1 MAGLIEKDIRLMW
14 CNKQALILF
23 LIIGVVIGL
32 QNQTFVLGWL
42 PFAVSILLV
51 NTVAYDELDK
61 GYEFLMT
68 LPIDAKMY
76 VREKYIFCLTGG
88 TVSWILAAGLYLI
101 SEIRQQ
107 MPVDMASQM
116 PVVLVFL
123 PVTAL
128 LLSLLIPMQLIFGV
142 EKSRVVVSGVCGAIG
157 ACIIAFAKL
166 VKTNVLSAFSF
177 LNQMNG
183 WILAGIAVVLTVL
196 LILLSYAISVR
207 VMKKK
212 EF

>member
-14 CNKQALILF
+14 CNKQSLILF

-42 PFAVSILLV
+42 PFAVSILLI

-68 LPIDAKMY
+68 LPLDAKMY

-88 TVSWILAAGLYLI
+88 MVSWLLAAGLYLI
-101 SEIRQQ
+101 SEMRQQ
-107 MPVDMASQM
+107 MSVDMASQI

-123 PVTAL
+123 PVTVL
-128 LLSLLIPMQLIFGV
+128 LIALLIPMQLIFGV

-157 ACIIAFAKL
+157 ACVIAFAKL

-183 WILAGIAVVLTVL
+183 WILAGIAVVVTVL

-207 VMKKK
+207 IMEKK

>member
-1 MAGLIEKDIRLMW
+1 MAGLVEKDFRLIW
-14 CNKQALILF
+14 CNKQALIFL

-32 QNQTFVLGWL
+32 QNEAVILGWL
-42 PFAVSILLV
+42 PFVISILLI
-51 NTVAYDELDK
+51 NTITYDELDK
-61 GYEFLMT
+61 GYGFLMT
-68 LPIDAKMY
+68 LPIDAETY
-76 VREKYIFCLTGG
+76 VREKYFFCLTGG
-88 TVSWILAAGLYLI
+88 TVSWLVAAGLYMIL
-101 SEIRQQ
+101 EMKQQ
-107 MPVDMASQM
+107 I

-128 LLSLLIPMQLIFGV
+128 LIALLIPLQLVSGV
-142 EKSRVVVSGVCGAIG
+142 EKSRVVISG
-157 ACIIAFAKL
+157 ACGVMGASVIAFAKL

-183 WILAGIAVVLTVL
+183 WILAGIAVVVIVL

-207 VMKKK
+207 IMEKK

>member
-1 MAGLIEKDIRLMW
+1 MAGLIEKDIRLMR
-14 CNKQALILF
+14 CNKQALILL

-68 LPIDAKMY
+68 LPIEAKMY

-88 TVSWILAAGLYLI
+88 TVSWLVAAGLYMV
-101 SEIRQQ
+101 SEMRQQ
-107 MPVDMASQM
+107 IPVDMASQI

-128 LLSLLIPMQLIFGV
+128 LIALLIPMQLIFGV

-157 ACIIAFAKL
+157 ASVIAFAKL

-177 LNQMNG
+177 LNHMNG
-183 WILAGIAVVLTVL
+183 WILAGIAVVVTVL

-207 VMKKK
+207 IMEMK

>member
-1 MAGLIEKDIRLMW
+1 MAGLVEKDFRLIW
-14 CNKQALILF
+14 CNKQALIFL

-32 QNQTFVLGWL
+32 QNEAVILGWL
-42 PFAVSILLV
+42 PFAISILLI
-51 NTVAYDELDK
+51 NTVTYDELDK
-61 GYEFLMT
+61 GYGFLMT
-68 LPIDAKMY
+68 LPIDAETY
-76 VREKYIFCLTGG
+76 VREKYFFCLTGG
-88 TVSWILAAGLYLI
+88 TVSWLYMIL
-101 SEIRQQ
+101 EIKQQ
-107 MPVDMASQM
+107 MPVDMASQI

-128 LLSLLIPMQLIFGV
+128 LIALLIPLQLVSGV
-142 EKSRVVVSGVCGAIG
+142 EKSRVVISG
-157 ACIIAFAKL
+157 ACGVMGASVIAFAEL

-183 WILAGIAVVLTVL
+183 WILAGIAVVVTVL

-207 VMKKK
+207 IMEKK

>member
-1 MAGLIEKDIRLMW
+1 MAGLIEKDIRLMR

-32 QNQTFVLGWL
+32 QNEAVILGWL
-42 PFAVSILLV
+42 PFAISILLI
-51 NTVAYDELDK
+51 NTVTDDELNK
-61 GYEFLMT
+61 GYGFLMT
-68 LPIDAKMY
+68 LPIDAEMY

-88 TVSWILAAGLYLI
+88 AISWLVAAGLYMIL
-101 SEIRQQ
+101 EMRQQ
-107 MPVDMASQM
+107 MPVDMASLI

-128 LLSLLIPMQLIFGV
+128 LIALLIPLQLISGV
-142 EKSRVVVSGVCGAIG
+142 EKSRVVISGACGAIG
-157 ACIIAFAKL
+157 AFVIAFAKL
-166 VKTNVLSAFSF
+166 VKTNVLSSFSF
-177 LNQMNG
+177 LNHMSG
-183 WILAGIAVVLTVL
+183 WILAGIAVVVTVL

-207 VMKKK
+207 IMEKK

>member
-1 MAGLIEKDIRLMW
+1 MAGLIEKDIRLMK

-42 PFAVSILLV
+42 PFAVSILLI

-68 LPIDAKMY
+68 LPLDAKMY

-88 TVSWILAAGLYLI
+88 TVSWILAAGLYMI
-101 SEIRQQ
+101 SEMRQQ
-107 MPVDMASQM
+107 MSVDMASQI

-166 VKTNVLSAFSF
+166 VKTNVLSVFSF
-177 LNQMNG
+177 LNQING
-183 WILAGIAVVLTVL
+183 WILAGIAVLVTVL
-196 LILLSYAISVR
+196 LIMLSYAISVR
-207 VMKKK
+207 IMKKK

>member
-1 MAGLIEKDIRLMW
+1 MAGLVEKDFRLIW
-14 CNKQALILF
+14 CNKQALIFL

-32 QNQTFVLGWL
+32 QNEAVILGWL
-42 PFAVSILLV
+42 PFAISILLI
-51 NTVAYDELDK
+51 NTVTYDELDK
-61 GYEFLMT
+61 GYGFLMT
-68 LPIDAKMY
+68 LPIDAETY
-76 VREKYIFCLTGG
+76 VREKYFFCLTGG
-88 TVSWILAAGLYLI
+88 TVSWLVAAGLYMIL
-101 SEIRQQ
+101 EMKQQ
-107 MPVDMASQM
+107 I

-128 LLSLLIPMQLIFGV
+128 LIALLIPLQLVSGV
-142 EKSRVVVSGVCGAIG
+142 EKSRVVISG
-157 ACIIAFAKL
+157 ACGVMGASVIAFAEL

-183 WILAGIAVVLTVL
+183 WILAGIAVVVTVL

-207 VMKKK
+207 IMEKK

>member
-32 QNQTFVLGWL
+32 QNEAVILGWL
-42 PFAVSILLV
+42 PFVISIFLI
-51 NTVAYDELDK
+51 NTVTYDAE
-61 GYEFLMT
+61 T
-68 LPIDAKMY
+68 Y
-76 VREKYIFCLTGG
+76 VREKYFFCLTGG
-88 TVSWILAAGLYLI
+88 TVSWLVAAGLYMIL
-101 SEIRQQ
+101 EMKQQ
-107 MPVDMASQM
+107 MPVDMASQIPM
-116 PVVLVFL
+116 VLVFL

-128 LLSLLIPMQLIFGV
+128 LIALLIPLQLVSGV
-142 EKSRVVVSGVCGAIG
+142 EKSRVVISG
-157 ACIIAFAKL
+157 ACGVMGASVIAFAKL

-183 WILAGIAVVLTVL
+183 WILAGIAVVVIVL
-196 LILLSYAISVR
+196 LILLYYAISVR
-207 VMKKK
+207 IMKKK

>member
-1 MAGLIEKDIRLMW
+1 MAGLIEKDIRLMR

-23 LIIGVVIGL
+23 VIIGVVIGL
-32 QNQTFVLGWL
+32 QNETFVLAWL
-42 PFAVSILLV
+42 PFAVSILLI

-68 LPIDAKMY
+68 LPLDAEMY
-76 VREKYIFCLTGG
+76 VREKYLFCLTGG
-88 TVSWILAAGLYLI
+88 AVSWLVAAGLYMV
-101 SEIRQQ
+101 SEMRQQ
-107 MPVDMASQM
+107 IPVDMASQI

-128 LLSLLIPMQLIFGV
+128 LTALLIPMQLIFGV

-157 ACIIAFAKL
+157 ASVIAFAKL

-177 LNQMNG
+177 LNHMNG
-183 WILAGIAVVLTVL
+183 WILAGIAVVVTVL

-207 VMKKK
+207 IMEKK

>member
-1 MAGLIEKDIRLMW
+1 MAGLIEKDIRLMR
-14 CNKQALILF
+14 CNKQAVILL

-32 QNQTFVLGWL
+32 QNEAVILGWL
-42 PFAVSILLV
+42 PFAISILLI
-51 NTVAYDELDK
+51 NTVTYDELDK
-61 GYEFLMT
+61 GYGFLMT
-68 LPIDAKMY
+68 LPIEAEMY

-88 TVSWILAAGLYLI
+88 TVSWLVAAGLYIIL
-101 SEIRQQ
+101 EMRQQ
-107 MPVDMASQM
+107 MPIDMASQIPM
-116 PVVLVFL
+116 VLVFL

-128 LLSLLIPMQLIFGV
+128 LIALLIPMQLISGV

-157 ACIIAFAKL
+157 ASVIAFAKL

-177 LNQMNG
+177 LNHMNG
-183 WILAGIAVVLTVL
+183 WILAGIAVVVIVL

-207 VMKKK
+207 IMEKK